1 MKGLNREC
9 WNLWTTLVCRFAGD
23 IRQCR
28 DPQAQ
33 LTYLQRAVD
42 AGHRNVMVAKRGVSI
57 RAVDQFVTEILFT
70 TRVTPGVCRATSAA
84 DRFIRP

>member
-9 WNLWTTLVCRFAGD
+9 WNLWTTLVCR
-23 IRQCR
+23 RYQTVSR
-28 DPQAQ
+28 PQAQ
-33 LTYLQRAVD
+33 PTYLQRAID

-57 RAVDQFVTEILFT
+57 KAVDQFVTEILFT
-70 TRVTPGVCRATSAA
+70 TRVTPGVCRATAAA